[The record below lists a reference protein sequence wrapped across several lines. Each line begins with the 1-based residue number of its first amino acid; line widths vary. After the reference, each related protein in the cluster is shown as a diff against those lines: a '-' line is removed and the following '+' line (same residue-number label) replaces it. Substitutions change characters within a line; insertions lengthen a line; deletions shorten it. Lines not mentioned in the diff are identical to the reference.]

1 MEAKLNDVADW
12 SRAVTPGLPVLQ
24 LPTVALGVAGVYA
37 LFDAQLQQL
46 RDYSG
51 YKGLVQDLR
60 ELGNALAFLR
70 ALDRVMRVSSHS
82 SMCQYYD
89 SAIGTSLGV
98 AVPSAVIII
107 SFCW

>member
-1 MEAKLNDVADW
+1 MEAKLSDVADW
-12 SRAVTPGLPVLQ
+12 SRAVAPGLPVLQ

-70 ALDRVMRVSSHS
+70 ALDRVMRVSVHCTVYHS
-82 SMCQYYD
+82 VLQGLTMLLLLVRQCRSQ
-89 SAIGTSLGV
+89 
-98 AVPSAVIII
+98 
-107 SFCW
+107 